1 MGTVRTVL
9 KEGGTPLPFC
19 VQMRQRLRRDLP
31 KAPQQVGVKIGYT
44 EASTN
49 LMLDQ
54 LGEVRYVNFG
64 KSWALNE
71 VKKAAQMKLG
81 KRRKSLF
88 AAMCFLS
95 SVHSV
100 VSDSLP
106 PHGL

>member
-1 MGTVRTVL
+1 MVGTVRTVL
-9 KEGGTPLPFC
+9 EGGTLLPFC
-19 VQMRQRLRRDLP
+19 VQMRQRLRHDLP

-71 VKKAAQMKLG
+71 IKKAAQVKLG

-88 AAMCFLS
+88 AAIH
-95 SVHSV
+95 V
-100 VSDSLP
+100 LP
-106 PHGL
+106 